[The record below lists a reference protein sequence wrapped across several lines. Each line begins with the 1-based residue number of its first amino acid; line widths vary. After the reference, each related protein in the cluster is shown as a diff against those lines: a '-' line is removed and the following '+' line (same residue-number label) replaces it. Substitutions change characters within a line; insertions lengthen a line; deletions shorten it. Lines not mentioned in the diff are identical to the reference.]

1 MGCGGARHAPAGD
14 NGAATSGHRAPRLGG
29 VVVHE
34 QPAQSPSLAPA
45 APVLR
50 LRMATMMKIGG
61 ESGATGALTRL
72 RSPAGLL
79 VASMALTA
87 ALYVV
92 PFGRTIG
99 YPLVLLSTLVHE
111 LGHGITGV
119 LLGGRF
125 ELFHMEWDAS
135 GVALVSTQGG
145 RMTRALVSAG
155 GLVGP
160 AVAAALGF
168 VLARR
173 PTTAR
178 WFLVGLG
185 AALAIACVW
194 VVRGVAG
201 WVVVPF
207 FAAAFIAIGLRA
219 KPWVAQLAL
228 AFLSVQLSLSVFS
241 RGDYLFT
248 ESAGTGPS
256 DVANM
261 ATSLF
266 LPYWFWG
273 LVCGGFS
280 VAVLIVGSW
289 VFLRGARGAIGDA
302 FAVSRAAAAKAK
314 RRG

>member
-1 MGCGGARHAPAGD
+1 MAM
-14 NGAATSGHRAPRLGG
+14 TRA
-29 VVVHE
+29 
-34 QPAQSPSLAPA
+34 
-45 APVLR
+45 
-50 LRMATMMKIGG
+50 GG
-61 ESGATGALTRL
+61 EGRDTGALARL

-79 VASMALTA
+79 AASVALTA
-87 ALYVV
+87 VLYVV

-111 LGHGITGV
+111 LGHGLTGV
-119 LLGGRF
+119 LLGGHFDSFR
-125 ELFHMEWDAS
+125 MEWDAS
-135 GVALVSTQGG
+135 GVALVSTDGG
-145 RMTRALVSAG
+145 RLTRGLVAAG

-160 AVAAALGF
+160 AVAAGLGF

-173 PTTAR
+173 PTAAR

-185 AALAIACVW
+185 AALAVACVW

-207 FAAAFIAIGLRA
+207 FSAAFLALGLRA

-228 AFLSVQLSLSVFS
+228 AVLSVQLSLSVFS

-261 ATSLF
+261 ATSLL

-273 LVCGGFS
+273 LVCGSFS
-280 VAVLIVGSW
+280 VLVLILGSW

-302 FAVSRAAAAKAK
+302 LWAGRAVGARAKPN
-314 RRG
+314 R